1 MIAVTA
7 RAQLSCDDVEP
18 LLSPCVDGELLED
31 DSASVKGHVARCDA
45 CRTRLLELQ
54 ALKTSLAAAGRT
66 VELPRDLAERLHA
79 DLHRAARPSR
89 ALRAGF
95 LLAGAAA
102 VIGVVA
108 LSASSFRSAA
118 PLSAASL
125 GAPAITGTVVAGNHG
140 MRAPFAPVVVAAM
153 QRHRADLPVDVA
165 SPDPRPVQEFLA
177 QRLGHKLR
185 VPRLESF
192 GFGLQGGRVVDV
204 DDRQGAQ
211 LMYAGGYGQR
221 LSVVAVPDPDGVL
234 AAKLLA
240 HDVAH
245 ANDANDVNDVS
256 GTNANGEGLNVRVL
270 SNNGA
275 VYTIVGD
282 VDEQRLDR
290 VSHEITR

>member
-1 MIAVTA
+1 VIAVTA

-18 LLSPCVDGELLED
+18 LLSPCVDGELLDD

-54 ALKTSLAAAGRT
+54 ALKASLAAAGRT
-66 VELPRDLAERLHA
+66 VELPLDLEARLHD
-79 DLHRAARPSR
+79 DLRRAARPSR
-89 ALRAGF
+89 TLRAG
-95 LLAGAAA
+95 LALAGAAA
-102 VIGVVA
+102 ALAVV
-108 LSASSFRSAA
+108 LSATSSFRTKPLAPGDIRAA
-118 PLSAASL
+118 
-125 GAPAITGTVVAGNHG
+125 AITGTVVHG
-140 MRAPFAPVVVAAM
+140 KGARPPVVAAAL

-240 HDVAH
+240 HDAGQG
-245 ANDANDVNDVS
+245 ASIDD
-256 GTNANGEGLNVRVL
+256 EGLNVRVL

>member
-7 RAQLSCDDVEP
+7 RAQLSCDDIEP

-31 DSASVKGHVARCDA
+31 DSASVKGHVARCDK
-45 CRTRLLELQ
+45 CRGRLLELQ
-54 ALKTSLAAAGRT
+54 ALKASLASARPFD
-66 VELPRDLAERLHA
+66 LPADLEERLHA
-79 DLHRAARPSR
+79 DLHRAARPAR
-89 ALRAGF
+89 TMRAG
-95 LLAGAAA
+95 LVVAGVAAIA
-102 VIGVVA
+102 GVVA
-108 LSASSFRSAA
+108 LGMNERGVAPTHAA
-118 PLSAASL
+118 L
-125 GAPAITGTVVAGNHG
+125 APPSITGVVAGAK
-140 MRAPFAPVVVAAM
+140 RAPVVVAAM

-165 SPDPRPVQEFLA
+165 SPDPKPVQEFLA

-185 VPRLESF
+185 VPRLEMF

-221 LSVVAVPDPDGVL
+221 LSVVAVPDPDGTL
-234 AAKLLA
+234 AATLLA
-240 HDVAH
+240 ADA
-245 ANDANDVNDVS
+245 APGSDANAGD
-256 GTNANGEGLNVRVL
+256 GLNVRVI

-275 VYTIVGD
+275 VYTIIGD

>member
-1 MIAVTA
+1 VIAVTA

-31 DSASVKGHVARCDA
+31 DSASVKGHVARCDT
-45 CRTRLLELQ
+45 CRTRLIELQ
-54 ALKTSLAAAGRT
+54 ALKATLASAGRT
-66 VELPRDLAERLHA
+66 VDLPHDLEARLHA
-79 DLHRAARPSR
+79 DLQRAARPSR
-89 ALRAGF
+89 ALRAGAF
-95 LLAGAAA
+95 VAGAAVV
-102 VIGVVA
+102 VIGVFGVMNA
-108 LSASSFRSAA
+108 TSGAS
-118 PLSAASL
+118 
-125 GAPAITGTVVAGNHG
+125 APAAAATATATAQDMRRTPVVA
-140 MRAPFAPVVVAAM
+140 AAM

-165 SPDPRPVQEFLA
+165 SPDPKPVQEFLA

-234 AAKLLA
+234 AAKMLA
-240 HDVAH
+240 PS
-245 ANDANDVNDVS
+245 DAAGGSDAVDDGV
-256 GTNANGEGLNVRVL
+256 NVRVL
-270 SNNGA
+270 SSNGA

-290 VSHEITR
+290 VSHEISR